1 MAKIYRRYLSLGCCS
16 LLLATPS
23 AQAHERLVLGSI
35 QRPPISTPQQTGLAD
50 RVAIEAFKR
59 IGKQLTIE
67 DVPARRA
74 LYNANSGQLDGDLAR
89 IAGVTEYYPQLLIVP
104 EPIWLAELVA
114 FAKHSPSAA
123 LDWQQLSGQQ
133 LGYIRGWVVFEKYFA
148 NSTNITR
155 VISPESLFRMLVNQR
170 LEVALYEKKMGL
182 QLAKSMQIAELE
194 VLVPALINEPIYIY
208 LHKKHQRLIPKLTE
222 QLRQMKTDGSYQ
234 AIVRQTLSEILS
246 PQQLIEYLQLQEKY
260 DMPSH

>member
-1 MAKIYRRYLSLGCCS
+1 
-16 LLLATPS
+16 LLLFLNTIV
-23 AQAHERLVLGSI
+23 QAHERLVLGSI

-89 IAGVTEYYPQLLIVP
+89 IAGVTEHYPQLLIVP

-114 FAKHSPSAA
+114 FAKQPPSAA

-148 NSTNITR
+148 KSTNITR
-155 VISPESLFRMLVNQR
+155 VVSPESLFRMLLNQR
-170 LEVALYEKKMGL
+170 LEVALYERKMGL
-182 QLAKSMQIAELE
+182 QLARSMEITELQ
-194 VLVPALINEPIYIY
+194 VLSPALIYEPIYIY

-222 QLRQMKTDGSYQ
+222 QLRQMKSDGSYQ
-234 AIVRQTLSEILS
+234 AIVRQALSEILS
-246 PQQLIEYLQLQEKY
+246 PQQLMEYLQLQEKY